1 MIWPNSLCRKLN
13 AALLLQTLT
22 LQGHQARKSLWNCRQ
37 SVAAEEHIIHAIRA
51 KLCSCATGQVE
62 RCALAN
68 TLSCSVSG
76 SPLSL
81 GLIVSVHL
89 RRGCHASVCSA
100 APTTMSNWK
109 RGREKHLF
117 SFHCVT
123 ALCQVHITLCFSS
136 CLLLCLFVRFVV
148 VGGVCAW
155 QEHAAK
161 LKEKKNIYHRFNT
174 IKPRPQV

>member
-1 MIWPNSLCRKLN
+1 MIWPNSLCKKLN
-13 AALLLQTLT
+13 MALVWQTSS
-22 LQGHQARKSLWNCRQ
+22 LQGHQAKKCLWNCRK
-37 SVAAEEHIIHAIRA
+37 SVAAGEHIIYAIRP

-62 RCALAN
+62 RCALAD

-109 RGREKHLF
+109 RGREKQLF

-123 ALCQVHITLCFSS
+123 VQCQVHISPCFYSF
-136 CLLLCLFVRFVV
+136 LLLYLFVFRFIVFS
-148 VGGVCAW
+148 GAW
-155 QEHAAK
+155 QEHAA
-161 LKEKKNIYHRFNT
+161 IYQIQHY
-174 IKPRPQV
+174 KAKV

>member
-1 MIWPNSLCRKLN
+1 MIWPNSLGKKWN
-13 AALLLQTLT
+13 MALFLQTST

-37 SVAAEEHIIHAIRA
+37 SVAAEEHIIYAIRA

-62 RCALAN
+62 RCALAD

-100 APTTMSNWK
+100 AHTTMSNWK
-109 RGREKHLF
+109 RRREKQLF
-117 SFHCVT
+117 SCHCTVPSAYLARVFT
-123 ALCQVHITLCFSS
+123 GCFFFVIIVCVSVHSFWWGICMAGE
-136 CLLLCLFVRFVV
+136 CC
-148 VGGVCAW
+148 
-155 QEHAAK
+155 
-161 LKEKKNIYHRFNT
+161 
-174 IKPRPQV
+174 